1 VRDGEGKVRVELLG
15 YRTSRMPNTLPEDEA
30 GPFRNVVG

>member
-1 VRDGEGKVRVELLG
+1 VG

-30 GPFRNVVG
+30 GPFHNVVV